1 MKIVIAD
8 DHAIVRSGFSMILN
22 FQDDIEVIGAAAD
35 GREAYIMVAKFRP
48 DILIMDLSMPPGE
61 SGLVATGKIK
71 EDYPDTKILILT
83 MHDDDEYLFMY

>member
-35 GREAYIMVAKFRP
+35 GRKP
-48 DILIMDLSMPPGE
+48 TPWSPS
-61 SGLVATGKIK
+61 SGRIS
-71 EDYPDTKILILT
+71 
-83 MHDDDEYLFMY
+83 